1 MDYLIDKYE
10 RELKRMK
17 IFTPILCILCLLYGI
32 GSLAIDDPHSDGVG
46 AIAAA
51 VISPFL
57 FIIDCKIIKNRI
69 EELEEM
75 SSDPDI
81 NVTAL
86 IAKEKYVMMLRTEK
100 ISIALMIVIFIAAAI
115 FLYSLTHM
123 FLLSVL
129 ISLALCAAYVPSYI
143 VGRCIAKREAKKAD
157 ELLNTPDNKT
167 K

>member
-1 MDYLIDKYE
+1 MDYLIDKYK

-32 GSLAIDDPHSDGVG
+32 GSLSINDPHSDGFT
-46 AIAAA
+46 AIVVA
-51 VISPFL
+51 VISPFFVL
-57 FIIDCKIIKNRI
+57 VDRKIIKDRI

-100 ISIALMIVIFIAAAI
+100 INVVLMIAIFLAATI
-115 FLYSLTHM
+115 FLYSFTHI
-123 FLLSVL
+123 FLLSAL
-129 ISLALCAAYVPSYI
+129 ISLVLCAVYVPSYI
-143 VGRCIAKREAKKAD
+143 IVRCIAKHEAKKAD